1 MAEKLYIN
9 SDNLIKLTELK
20 NRLTDAF
27 INDATVTVTAKDLTG
42 TTVSGP
48 ITMDYVADSDGV
60 YAGSIPDTASL
71 DVGSRYDLVITANGG
86 AGLQKEYTIRCE
98 AVKADE

>member
-1 MAEKLYIN
+1 
-9 SDNLIKLTELK
+9 
-20 NRLTDAF
+20 
-27 INDATVTVTAKDLTG
+27 
-42 TTVSGP
+42 
-48 ITMDYVADSDGV
+48 MDYVADSDGV
-60 YAGSIPDTASL
+60 YAGAIPDTASL